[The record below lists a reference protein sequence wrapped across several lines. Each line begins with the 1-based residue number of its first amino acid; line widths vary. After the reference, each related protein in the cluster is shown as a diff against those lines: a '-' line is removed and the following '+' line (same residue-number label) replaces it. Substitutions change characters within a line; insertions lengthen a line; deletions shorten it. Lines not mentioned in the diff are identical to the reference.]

1 MGTTGIDNHGVKLPF
16 LAAAWKGKSGARSGL
31 AHDLSPVIDRLRQRW
46 RLRLLLGGLFQT
58 LAIMIALILIS
69 AWWLNHWHF
78 TSNAVWFFRFVTI
91 LSLICLLLHFCI
103 KPLRR
108 QVSDARVA
116 LYLEEHEPSLRSAIV
131 SAVDASQSSA
141 QNTSP
146 QLVTGLVEQALDAC
160 ARVQFGQAVEQ
171 QKLRQA
177 ASKLGI
183 VLLVVVGLAAAP
195 PDFLRHGAAAL
206 LMPWTNASQYSPY
219 RIELAPGNI
228 EIARAWW
235 RSTDQRQHRRLRRRR
250 RAAVQLR

>member
-69 AWWLNHWHF
+69 AWSLNHWHF

-116 LYLEEHEPSLRSAIV
+116 L
-131 SAVDASQSSA
+131 
-141 QNTSP
+141 
-146 QLVTGLVEQALDAC
+146 
-160 ARVQFGQAVEQ
+160 
-171 QKLRQA
+171 
-177 ASKLGI
+177 
-183 VLLVVVGLAAAP
+183 
-195 PDFLRHGAAAL
+195 
-206 LMPWTNASQYSPY
+206 
-219 RIELAPGNI
+219 
-228 EIARAWW
+228 
-235 RSTDQRQHRRLRRRR
+235 
-250 RAAVQLR
+250 